1 MYIERDTKYNLLYIS
16 FKDTL
21 EKGEVAKTEEL
32 TPGAYFD
39 FDSDGY
45 LIGIEIV
52 NTKRVLGVPA
62 NDLRFSGELLGV
74 KEAAEL
80 AGKDRANFLRDLAS
94 RPDFPEPVAR
104 LASGQLWLSTD
115 VARYLREH
123 SSGSAPPSEPAREH
137 GAKRE
142 EKPPRLPY
150 RGWDDRKGVPPRDY
164 RYEDHEPYEDHE
176 VIDTSG
182 TDEEESVHVDD
193 VDHEVHGSDR
203 DSQNQ
208 EGQES
213 A

>member
-32 TPGAYFD
+32 TPGTYGD

-52 NTKRVLGVPA
+52 NTKRVLGVAA
-62 NDLRFSGELLGV
+62 NDLRLSGELLGV

-94 RPDFPEPVAR
+94 RPDFPKPVAR
-104 LASGQLWLSTD
+104 LASGQLWLSVD
-115 VARYLREH
+115 VVRYLRNHANGSDSRSRTTEEH
-123 SSGSAPPSEPAREH
+123 NAIQ
-137 GAKRE
+137 E

-164 RYEDHEPYEDHE
+164 RYEDHEGYEDHE

-182 TDEEESVHVDD
+182 TDEEESVHLDD

-203 DSQNQ
+203 ESQNQ
-208 EGQES
+208 EEQES